1 MAPMCLPHWRWTILL
16 GFAAGI
22 LHVTVKA
29 QDPTS
34 GWRPRFTSL
43 GPYCYNG
50 AKNPNMPSGHHD
62 GGCGCENTPLRIRDQ
77 MYMMEST
84 GHGCDDAFPG
94 YNTTK
99 LGDCSFF
106 RIRDLES
113 GAVIAN
119 VSQSLRH
126 SFCSAVA
133 DHTRETLW
141 VFCAAISRNQ
151 HGADSP
157 CGTSPYH
164 GCYVGAW
171 KASFD
176 DLTAWSDVSKA
187 VNLPDGYGLFNNDV
201 ALVSGST
208 AAAVG
213 AIPGLP
219 KHQAVMIME
228 NREDDPHHRWLSPF
242 VVNVGTDG
250 DLTRNWQ
257 LLNLTDFAIS
267 GFAPGATGE
276 GTGDAPTIRFDAEQ
290 GYYYSIGGGWITN
303 GPARSRNLTAGS
315 WEVSQY
321 APMAVPDARAV
332 AAGLPPADKN
342 AGLNKNFYQEIWSP
356 QILPPSEETE
366 LQGWL
371 DNTSVWNWG
380 ATDVDVCCGD
390 GKAPSYILNTL
401 SRQGAPSGVTEHTVT
416 FARLGRVNMSLNEW
430 FRSYF
435 D

>member
-1 MAPMCLPHWRWTILL
+1 MEGIVRRSDRVERREQGGESARRLWAVQQRRCACLWLNCRCCRRHPRAAEAPGGDDHGEPRGRPAPPLALTVCRQRRHRRRPHPQL
-16 GFAAGI
+16 
-22 LHVTVKA
+22 
-29 QDPTS
+29 
-34 GWRPRFTSL
+34 
-43 GPYCYNG
+43 
-50 AKNPNMPSGHHD
+50 
-62 GGCGCENTPLRIRDQ
+62 
-77 MYMMEST
+77 
-84 GHGCDDAFPG
+84 
-94 YNTTK
+94 
-99 LGDCSFF
+99 
-106 RIRDLES
+106 
-113 GAVIAN
+113 
-119 VSQSLRH
+119 
-126 SFCSAVA
+126 AVA
-133 DHTRETLW
+133 QQKQPHYTGLRFLE
-141 VFCAAISRNQ
+141 
-151 HGADSP
+151 DS
-157 CGTSPYH
+157 Y
-164 GCYVGAW
+164 
-171 KASFD
+171 
-176 DLTAWSDVSKA
+176 A
-187 VNLPDGYGLFNNDV
+187 VLKL
-201 ALVSGST
+201 
-208 AAAVG
+208 
-213 AIPGLP
+213 
-219 KHQAVMIME
+219 Q
-228 NREDDPHHRWLSPF
+228 LS
-242 VVNVGTDG
+242 
-250 DLTRNWQ
+250 
-257 LLNLTDFAIS
+257 DFAIS

>member
-257 LLNLTDFAIS
+257 LLNRNSHIILDSVSWKTHMPCSNCSCPTLPSAALHRVRLARARAMRRRFAS
-267 GFAPGATGE
+267 TRNK
-276 GTGDAPTIRFDAEQ
+276 GTTILLVE
-290 GYYYSIGGGWITN
+290 
-303 GPARSRNLTAGS
+303 AGS
-315 WEVSQY
+315 PT
-321 APMAVPDARAV
+321 APHAV
-332 AAGLPPADKN
+332 A
-342 AGLNKNFYQEIWSP
+342 
-356 QILPPSEETE
+356 T
-366 LQGWL
+366 
-371 DNTSVWNWG
+371 
-380 ATDVDVCCGD
+380 
-390 GKAPSYILNTL
+390 
-401 SRQGAPSGVTEHTVT
+401 
-416 FARLGRVNMSLNEW
+416 
-430 FRSYF
+430 
-435 D
+435 